1 MICQCFLKALILF
14 QLSNNCSFQRYSK
27 LLFPSLVG
35 HTVNYT
41 VPPHLWVNH
50 TIRNV
55 GLPHLAFYFLVGPPP
70 SSLCNRRFR
79 VYQNPANFKSLHQ
92 LHVQQ
97 LSELLNTLET
107 PAQLRFD
114 NVAFRSY
121 QNSFNTGSY
130 YHFCRLQLSELP
142 ISCQQWELTFMS
154 TVAFSATY
162 NPANF
167 KS

>member
-1 MICQCFLKALILF
+1 MYLSLLLRRSYIKNTAFRSNWVALIFLLWQDCLFISWLVYWIQQDYDWGLMELSTMICQSFLKALILF

-79 VYQNPANFKSLHQ
+79 VYQNPANFKRLH
-92 LHVQQ
+92 
-97 LSELLNTLET
+97 
-107 PAQLRFD
+107 
-114 NVAFRSY
+114 
-121 QNSFNTGSY
+121 
-130 YHFCRLQLSELP
+130 
-142 ISCQQWELTFMS
+142 
-154 TVAFSATY
+154 
-162 NPANF
+162 
-167 KS
+167 